1 MATKSFLKNIV
12 IKNRKSVTLEPMT
25 AYERKII
32 HTILQTNEKVTTES
46 IGEGEHRRI
55 VISLK

>member
-1 MATKSFLKNIV
+1 
-12 IKNRKSVTLEPMT
+12 MT

-32 HTILQTNEKVTTES
+32 HTKLQENTKVKTES
-46 IGEGEHRRI
+46 IGEGENRRI